1 MPILLAESDLS
12 SVPPEFLKW
21 FLVCLAGLLGIA
33 LSAYVAYRKGTQAS
47 GTKSDPVNIAQ
58 PLDVRQVGQY
68 ADKQETM
75 NEIKKLERTIEA
87 MGRENLR
94 QNQQEAAQI
103 QAVIAAGA
111 DSEKRMMGGMHD
123 MENRMTKTILAEMK
137 TIHERLNPL
146 SVSVGEHGESI
157 KGMERRISDLWD
169 QMKQLWGRVF
179 PPTKP
184 AR

>member
-1 MPILLAESDLS
+1 MITLADSNFSD
-12 SVPPEFLKW
+12 VPPDFLKW
-21 FLVCLAGLLGIA
+21 FIVSITA
-33 LSAYVAYRKGTQAS
+33 LITVIVAVYAAYRKGAQAS

-58 PLDVRQVGQY
+58 PLDVRHVAEY
-68 ADKQETM
+68 ALKKETTD
-75 NEIKKLERTIEA
+75 EIKKLEQTIEA

-94 QNQQEAAQI
+94 QNQKEAAQI

-111 DSEKRMMGGMHD
+111 DSEKRMMSGMHD
-123 MENRMTKTILAEMK
+123 MEQRMTKTILAEMK

-146 SVSVGEHGESI
+146 SVSVGEHGKSI
-157 KGMERRISDLWD
+157 EGLDKRITDLWD

-179 PPTKP
+179 PPTKA